1 MKEDSATFT
10 ERLTAARPHL
20 TAAEQRI
27 VAILLDDPAAAAQLT
42 ISVLATR
49 AATSEATV
57 ARAARSLGFSG
68 YPELRLA
75 LAAAGAAAAPT
86 AALRFSGDI
95 ERGDTLATAVE
106 KLVVAETTALRST
119 LAQLDL
125 DALAAA
131 VSAVVAA
138 PRVNVYGAGVSGLVA
153 QDLWHKLMRIGR
165 TCQAF
170 DDVHLSLTSAALLG
184 AGDVVVA
191 VSHSGEV
198 VDVLEPVRLAK
209 SGGATVVAITS
220 SPKSSLARLADHV
233 LQSAARTEQL
243 LPGAMAGRASQL
255 LVTDAL
261 FVGVAQTDFDGAL
274 RAMRATTAALDG
286 RRRRKERR

>member
-1 MKEDSATFT
+1 MKEASTT
-10 ERLTAARPHL
+10 LHERLVAARPSL

-27 VAILLDDPAAAAQLT
+27 TAVLLHDPAAAAQLT
-42 ISVLATR
+42 ISALAER
-49 AATSEATV
+49 AGTSEATV

-75 LAAAGAAAAPT
+75 LAAAGATSAPT
-86 AALRFSGDI
+86 AELTLSGDV
-95 ERGDTLATAVE
+95 ERGDSLATAVE
-106 KLVVAETTALRST
+106 KLVAAETTALRST

-125 DALAAA
+125 TALAAA
-131 VSAVVAA
+131 VAAVSTA
-138 PRVNVYGAGVSGLVA
+138 PRVNVYGVGVSGLVA

-165 TCQAF
+165 NCQVF
-170 DDVHLSLTSAALLG
+170 DDVHLALTSAALLG
-184 AGDVVVA
+184 PGDVVVA

-198 VDVLEPVRLAK
+198 IDVLEPVRLSKA
-209 SGGATVVAITS
+209 GGATVVAITS
-220 SPKSSLARLADHV
+220 QPKSSLARLADQV

-286 RRRRKERR
+286 RRRKERR